1 MSRRISLPTLTRKKS
16 SSSSI
21 GSNSSGRS
29 INTRKNLGELIQE
42 LKSFVKEGAISKSDA
57 KEQLT
62 EFKRY
67 HPKSKKQSTLPK
79 LTRKKSSS
87 SSSIGSNSSGRSTN
101 TRKKISKLIRKLQ
114 LFVKEGAISKSVAK
128 EQLKEFKRQNL
139 KTEKKLTKDSLTK
152 IHLKSKKSEFQD
164 LAKQGFT
171 KDEIK
176 RLYEKYKEEYLTKM
190 QSGSSSLK
198 LPPIG
203 TTPFALEAKKIPE
216 SLQAEDNT
224 HKIIE
229 LFSSVLFSKRHIE
242 KIFDDTM
249 TVLSQHGTGNAM
261 CGVYALFNIIMQN
274 KRLEVLITPNNLE
287 KIVSDFQAGFTHF
300 AGDASQIR
308 SGGWFD
314 AGEVNLVLKSLSEIS
329 QSSQLPSVHLTDLKS
344 ARQDLNT
351 SGGEWQIEKSWNF
364 FNSSDKQILG
374 AVIIRSGHYYGLV
387 YKNGVYYL
395 LNSFQ
400 PHIEILVYT
409 ELEQR
414 FPFFETQ
421 IMVICSDT

>member
-1 MSRRISLPTLTRKKS
+1 MSSRISLPKLTRKKS

-29 INTRKNLGELIQE
+29 SKTRKKIDKVKQHLKEL
-42 LKSFVKEGAISKSDA
+42 VKNNFISKLAA
-57 KEQLT
+57 KEQLK

-67 HPKSKKQSTLPK
+67 HPKSK
-79 LTRKKSSS
+79 
-87 SSSIGSNSSGRSTN
+87 
-101 TRKKISKLIRKLQ
+101 
-114 LFVKEGAISKSVAK
+114 
-128 EQLKEFKRQNL
+128 
-139 KTEKKLTKDSLTK
+139 KKLTKDSLTK

-164 LAKQGFT
+164 LTKQGFT

-176 RLYEKYKEEYLTKM
+176 RLYEDYKEEYLTKL
-190 QSGSSSLK
+190 QSGLSSQK

-203 TTPFALEAKKIPE
+203 TTTFELEDEKIPE
-216 SLQAEDNT
+216 SLQVEDNT
-224 HKIIE
+224 NKIIE
-229 LFSSVLFSKRHIE
+229 LFSSVLLSKRHTETPFGHNI
-242 KIFDDTM
+242 

-274 KRLEVLITPNNLE
+274 ERLKVLITSNNLE
-287 KIVSDFQAGFTHF
+287 KIVGDFQIGFTNF
-300 AGDASQIR
+300 AGDASQIE

-314 AGEVNLVLKSLSEIS
+314 AGEVNLVLQSLSEIS
-329 QSSQLPSVHLTDLKS
+329 QSRQLSSVHLTDLKS
-344 ARQDLNT
+344 ARQNLT
-351 SGGEWQIEKSWNF
+351 RPSREWQIEKSWDF
-364 FNSSDKQILG
+364 FKSSDKPILG

-395 LNSFQ
+395 LNSFE
-400 PHIEILVYT
+400 PHIEILVDT
-409 ELEQR
+409 DLEQR